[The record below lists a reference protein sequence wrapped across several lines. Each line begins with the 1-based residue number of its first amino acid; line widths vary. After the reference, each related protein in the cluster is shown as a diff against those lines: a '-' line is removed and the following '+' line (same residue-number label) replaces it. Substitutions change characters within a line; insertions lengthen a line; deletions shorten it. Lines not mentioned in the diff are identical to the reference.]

1 MIMMMMMEMARKIMV
16 ILLKHVQILSIML
29 RVIFAIMARNDYCEN
44 DDSTVHDGTIKITGV
59 MMIMVKDLRH
69 ENSDN

>member
-1 MIMMMMMEMARKIMV
+1 MV

-29 RVIFAIMARNDYCEN
+29 RMIFAIMVRNDYCE
-44 DDSTVHDGTIKITGV
+44 DDDITVHDGTMKITGV